1 MGESRRVGKR
11 LVWFLCA
18 ALTTPAIAGTTNYT
32 YDELGR
38 LRTVT
43 APDGSQTSYTF
54 DPAGNRQ
61 SITGPSTPPPP
72 ITAPGSL
79 SGYSPI
85 RGVVYLVWTD
95 STGGTPPYTYY
106 VEYCSGSSCTNFVF
120 LKTSTL
126 TNTQVNGLVYPA
138 TYRFRVRARDGGGAG
153 SYGPYSNIFPVTTQ

>member
-1 MGESRRVGKR
+1 MREGPGVYRW
-11 LVWFLCA
+11 LLLLLCA
-18 ALTTPAIAGTTNYT
+18 ALTTPVSAGTTNYT

-43 APDGSQTSYTF
+43 APDGSQTSYSF

-72 ITAPGSL
+72 ITAPGNL
-79 SGYSPI
+79 SGFSPI
-85 RGVVYLVWTD
+85 RGVVNLAWTA

-120 LKTSTL
+120 LKTSTV
-126 TNTQVNGLVYPA
+126 TNTQVTGLVYPA

>member
-1 MGESRRVGKR
+1 MGEGHRVGRR
-11 LVWFLCA
+11 LLLLLCA
-18 ALTTPAIAGTTNYT
+18 ALITPVYAGTTNYT

-54 DPAGNRQ
+54 DPTGNRQ

-79 SGYSPI
+79 SGFSPI
-85 RGVVYLVWTD
+85 RGVVNLVWTA

-120 LKTSTL
+120 LKTSTV
-126 TNTQVNGLVYPA
+126 TNTQVTGLVYPA
-138 TYRFRVRARDGGGAG
+138 TYRFRVRARDAGGAG
-153 SYGPYSNIFPVTTQ
+153 AYGPYSNIFPVTTQ